1 VTTRPQ
7 FLPQSHFDERAR
19 ARIATASAPRGRA
32 LHCIDLDSGQVIAA
46 LAYHVDDRP
55 GRPILLTAL
64 AMRIDDDGP
73 CELFRA
79 SRACVALLKQYV
91 HAIAARLGRASHLDI
106 DAPRRAEVLREL
118 AWLGFR
124 PAPRLSGF
132 EPGGVHLRQFAPA
145 G

>member
-1 VTTRPQ
+1 V
-7 FLPQSHFDERAR
+7 
-19 ARIATASAPRGRA
+19 
-32 LHCIDLDSGQVIAA
+32 DSGQVIAA
-46 LAYHVDDRP
+46 LAYHVDERP
-55 GRPILLTAL
+55 GRPILLTVL

-106 DAPRRAEVLREL
+106 DAPKRDEVLREL
-118 AWLGFR
+118 EWLGFR
-124 PAPRLSGF
+124 PAPRLRDF
-132 EPGGVHLRQFAPA
+132 EPSWVHVRQLAPA